1 VQRVTNQI
9 ATAIPLEG
17 KIVCV
22 VDDDDIYRQYLATLL
37 KSNALQVVEARNG
50 DELLRVLGER
60 PVDCILLDYSLEHES
75 GLTVYDAVRERVA
88 KAPPVVM
95 LTANENER
103 TIIKAFRTG
112 VSDYVMK
119 RGMRPAELLQAIGE
133 TMARQSDLDQ
143 RDEEVRRLRRQATFD
158 SVTGLHTAQSLEE
171 RLERATMAAA
181 RRGGRYAVIIAAFN
195 EFTFIDAKFGQVVG
209 DRMLRLFATR
219 LQQEVRAS
227 DICGR
232 RGVDS
237 VLCLIE
243 GDPGDD
249 VLART
254 IARFR
259 QVLTFE
265 VNQDAAVL
273 SLTPSIGFAV
283 YPDNGRTPDEVV
295 AAAEAGAARERAA
308 WTPSTIEIAPAPR
321 RDPAMGAGEEQIVA
335 AGADAA
341 VAPAAGGAER
351 RRERRQ
357 RVLKRGQIVVHE
369 LHSTI
374 DCMIRDVS
382 SAGARLRVDCYFAA
396 PSRFELR
403 FVETGQIRPVRLRW
417 QRGNELGVEFLT

>member
-9 ATAIPLEG
+9 AAAIPLEG
-17 KIVCV
+17 KIICV
-22 VDDDDIYRQYLATLL
+22 VDDDDLYRQYLATLL

-75 GLTVYDAVRERVA
+75 GLTVYDAVRERMA

-133 TMARQSDLDQ
+133 TMARQSDQDQ
-143 RDEEVRRLRRQATFD
+143 REEEMRRLRRQATFD
-158 SVTGLHTAQSLEE
+158 GVTGLHTAQSLEE

-181 RRGGRYAVIIAAFN
+181 RRGGRYAVILAALN

-232 RGVDS
+232 KGVDS

-243 GDPGDD
+243 GDPGEEL
-249 VLART
+249 VART

-273 SLTPSIGFAV
+273 ALTPSIGSAT
-283 YPDNGRTPDEVV
+283 YPENGRTPEEVV
-295 AAAEAGAARERAA
+295 AAAEAVAAKERAA
-308 WTPSTIEIAPAPR
+308 WAPSTIEIVPAPR
-321 RDPAMGAGEEQIVA
+321 RDPATGAGEEQVAA
-335 AGADAA
+335 AGADA

-351 RRERRQ
+351 RRERRH

-382 SAGARLRVDCYFAA
+382 SAGARLRVNGYFAA
-396 PSRFELR
+396 PSRFDLR
-403 FVETGQIRPVRLRW
+403 FIETGQIRPVRLRW
-417 QRGNELGVEFLT
+417 QRGNELGVEFLS

>member
-22 VDDDDIYRQYLATLL
+22 VDDDDLYRQYLATLL
-37 KSNALQVVEARNG
+37 KSNGLQVAEARNG

-75 GLTVYDAVRERVA
+75 GLTVYDAVRERMA

-133 TMARQSDLDQ
+133 SMARQSDLDQ
-143 RDEEVRRLRRQATFD
+143 RDEEMRRLRRQATFD
-158 SVTGLHTAQSLEE
+158 SVTGLHTALSLEE

-181 RRGGRYAVIIAAFN
+181 RRGGRYAVILAALN

-209 DRMLRLFATR
+209 DRMLRLFSTR
-219 LQQEVRAS
+219 LQQEVRPS

-243 GDPGDD
+243 GDPGEEL
-249 VLART
+249 VVRT

-273 SLTPSIGFAV
+273 TLTPSIGFAT
-283 YPDNGRTPDEVV
+283 YPENGRTPEEVV
-295 AAAEAGAARERAA
+295 AAAEAVAARERAA
-308 WTPSTIEIAPAPR
+308 WSPSTIEIVAA
-321 RDPAMGAGEEQIVA
+321 PAMGTGDEQIAA
-335 AGADAA
+335 AGADTA
-341 VAPAAGGAER
+341 VATAANAQPSER

-382 SAGARLRVDCYFAA
+382 SAGARLRVNGYFAA
-396 PSRFELR
+396 PSRFDLR
-403 FVETGQIRPVRLRW
+403 FIETGQIRPVRLRW

>member
-1 VQRVTNQI
+1 MQRVTNQT

-75 GLTVYDAVRERVA
+75 GLTVYDAVRERMA

-143 RDEEVRRLRRQATFD
+143 RDEEMRRLRRQATFD
-158 SVTGLHTAQSLEE
+158 SVTGLHTTQSLEE

-181 RRGGRYAVIIAAFN
+181 RRGGRYAVVVAALN

-219 LQQEVRAS
+219 LQQEVRPS

-232 RGVDS
+232 KGVDS

-243 GDPGDD
+243 GDPGEEL
-249 VLART
+249 VART

-273 SLTPSIGFAV
+273 ALTPSIGFAI
-283 YPDNGRTPDEVV
+283 YPENGRTPEEVV
-295 AAAEAGAARERAA
+295 AAAEAVAARERAA
-308 WTPSTIEIAPAPR
+308 WTPSTIEVVAAPAL
-321 RDPAMGAGEEQIVA
+321 GEEQAAA

-382 SAGARLRVDCYFAA
+382 SAGARLRVNGYFAA
-396 PSRFELR
+396 PSRFDLR
-403 FVETGQIRPVRLRW
+403 FIETGQMRPVRLRW